1 MNVSKASVELSVA
14 ALLSCLVA
22 VLMSSSAVAQDL
34 TPVSWWSA
42 DNGFNDVLGNN
53 PGTVNGT
60 VTFVPGQIG
69 QAFHFTGSGYI
80 TWGNNSAG
88 LSPTSQVMIVAWIR
102 PDFTASNEKDTI
114 ITKRDGC
121 GNRSYELS
129 VYNANAG
136 LPVGTIVFATSL
148 GTDLYGNAVVP
159 NDGQFHQVAGS
170 YDGQTMRVFLD
181 GQLVA
186 QKSLPGS
193 IESTAALPITGVDAG
208 CGDPTQADIDEIR
221 VFSDGGFISNGA
233 NTFNGNQTVNGNVTA
248 TSFRG
253 DGSGL
258 TGVNV
263 ATATTASGLT
273 CAGCVGNPQLAIN
286 YAGSASQGGPA
297 SNTLLFGG
305 LAPSAFATIG
315 SNTFTGTQSM
325 PALSVAGS
333 GLFNGGVTIY
343 GPGLTSQTVNNIGI
357 YGSSSNNIGV
367 YGFSFGNAGV
377 FGASESPLSN
387 VAAGVFQSSGGNIL
401 LGQTGGYFQNTVTKF
416 VVDYAGDVIASGNV
430 AAAGSV
436 TIGTAGTPIL
446 QYVSTTDNLTIPA
459 LTPVSCTTF
468 TTAALTGFTPGASDT
483 IALGTPSSL
492 VSGLGNGI
500 FLQYQAWETTTTASP
515 TITIQVCNPS
525 AVKYKGG
532 ATGTI
537 RVDIFKH

>member
-315 SNTFTGTQSM
+315 SNTFTGQQTM
-325 PALSVAGS
+325 PNLTVSGQGTFGTLSAFGGIIGFISGS
-333 GLFNGGVTIY
+333 GAPAGVVGVTGNGNPAVEGQVEASSGPAGYFNVCNACPGNNGGT
-343 GPGLTSQTVNNIGI
+343 
-357 YGSSSNNIGV
+357 
-367 YGFSFGNAGV
+367 GNLFAGGDIID
-377 FGASESPLSN
+377 GAN
-387 VAAGVFQSSGGNIL
+387 GAAIQFR
-401 LGQTGGYFQNTVTKF
+401 
-416 VVDYAGDVIASGNV
+416 VDYAGNLTT
-430 AAAGSV
+430 AGSV
-436 TIGTAGTPIL
+436 TIGGGTPIL
-446 QYVSTTDNLTIPA
+446 EYVSVTDSLTIPA